1 MPAPPRGRLPSR
13 PDPRELR
20 DRPIPRTDEDETPPR
35 GTPIPS
41 DEELFA
47 RAMREPMPWYIALIL
62 RKLDVDAQLRQRDQR
77 LNALEELVDA
87 HEDALS
93 STKVRAVT
101 AEQKRAKWAD
111 RLWDIAKGVLVA
123 VLVAGLLY
131 ANSRLQCT
139 PPPAAPPGISKE
151 SRP

>member
-13 PDPRELR
+13 PDPRA
-20 DRPIPRTDEDETPPR
+20 PIPRTDDEQTPPR
-35 GTPIPS
+35 GTTLPT
-41 DEELFA
+41 DEEIFA

-62 RKLDVDAQLRQRDQR
+62 RKLDVDSDMRDLRAR
-77 LNALEELVDA
+77 LGALEDLVDA

-93 STKVRAVT
+93 STKVRAIT
-101 AEQKRAKWAD
+101 AEQKRAKWGD
-111 RLWDIAKGVLVA
+111 RLWDVGKGVLVA